1 MRNFK
6 MHLEGTMHFGYG
18 PEDRVERGQQGR
30 DVRAPQGVRRD
41 VQRPERREGRP
52 RRDLRRARRDAAADD
67 VPAMAS
73 AMGTVGVDDEGE
85 RDASLDELFWLGLE
99 PDFDGKYTLEV
110 EEDEAA
116 GLGVETRDGPLV
128 LGENPNGGGALP
140 VGDAGARKEGCSC
153 IYGNPCQD
161 KYVCLNWNGR
171 FEVAKKNGWK
181 GF

>member
-1 MRNFK
+1 MDIQIQEGENFIQLLK
-6 MHLEGTMHFGYG
+6 KIAK
-18 PEDRVERGQQGR
+18 RVSESLASGAVVKSN
-30 DVRAPQGVRRD
+30 DISTAV
-41 VQRPERREGRP
+41 
-52 RRDLRRARRDAAADD
+52 LRSMPPNSDD

-161 KYVCLNWNGR
+161 KYVCLNWTGR

>member
-1 MRNFK
+1 VRWKDIDDEYAISFVFKGEFAKKMRAF
-6 MHLEGTMHFGYG
+6 
-18 PEDRVERGQQGR
+18 P
-30 DVRAPQGVRRD
+30 AGVKSS
-41 VQRPERREGRP
+41 
-52 RRDLRRARRDAAADD
+52 DAAADD